1 MAKYKNG
8 NSRYRNMAQANNP
21 KRSKKFNGFISTL
34 KFVFLL
40 GGACAL
46 AGIASFEL
54 YLSSLPPINNLE
66 QFKPNIVT
74 KIYSYDNEVI
84 KTFTAYTYEKVELKN
99 IPDKFTKALIAT
111 EDKNF
116 YKHHGYDLS
125 GLVRSTIQNVM
136 ARRVVQ
142 GASTLTQQLARV
154 LFLNNERTF
163 DRKLKELFI
172 AARIEKTISKDQIL
186 EMYMNNVYLGAGAYG
201 VEGAAQIYFNKHLKD
216 CSLAELA
223 LIAGLPQAP
232 SVYNP
237 FNNPDLAKKRRNQV
251 LTRMYKMRYIT
262 NEEYKSAQKEE
273 IKLAGVPKYYTTNKA
288 PYFCDYVMKELEKL
302 GFDETEI
309 SQGGYKITTTLDYKA
324 QKAANEAILKN
335 LNNWGLRGDNNQAAV
350 FSFSPIDGR
359 ILVYAGGK
367 NYEKSQY
374 DRVTQAI
381 RPPGSS
387 FKPIVYATAMEK
399 GITPNDIIEDK
410 PITIGKW
417 SPRNYGNKYR
427 GKIPVYVALTV
438 SSNVCAAR
446 IIKEVGIRSVIQT
459 ARVLGIETPIEYDY
473 TIALGSNG
481 VKLFEFTRAYGAFAN
496 GGYVVQP
503 YAIEK
508 VETSRGKI
516 IYKAPKTKISHQLSM
531 NTTAEM
537 TAMMKRVITNG
548 TGAAA
553 NIGKPAAGKTGTTD
567 DNKDAYFMGYTPHIV
582 TGVWVGNDDN
592 TVMNKSIQGGTVPAL
607 IWKDVMTVATEPYGS
622 VDFNYPEI
630 KLVSMDPDGKVI
642 GGDDEDEDEDSQN
655 NQDNSQEMQFDRPMT
670 PEEISHQVNSML
682 NNNGNNT
689 EIPNNQQVQQVQT
702 TTPKPQLAPKP
713 ASTNSQPVSAPIPI
727 PMAVPESLH

>member
-1 MAKYKNG
+1 MSKYYVRKNYTAKEMARANISKSSKRKNG
-8 NSRYRNMAQANNP
+8 
-21 KRSKKFNGFISTL
+21 GFFSTIR
-34 KFVFLL
+34 FIFIMSC
-40 GGACAL
+40 ACAL
-46 AGIASFEL
+46 AGVASLEL

-74 KIYSYDNEVI
+74 KIYSGDGEII
-84 KTFTAYTYEKVELKN
+84 KTFTAYTYEKIDLKD
-99 IPDKFTKALIAT
+99 IPDNLKKALIAT

-116 YKHHGYDLS
+116 YRHHGYDIT
-125 GLVRSTIQNVM
+125 GLARSTLQNVI
-136 ARRVVQ
+136 AGHVVQ
-142 GASTLTQQLARV
+142 GASTITQQLARV

-201 VEGAAQIYFNKHLKD
+201 VEGAAQIYFDKHLKD
-216 CSLAELA
+216 CDLAELA

-237 FNNPDLAKKRRNQV
+237 FNNMDLAVKRRNQV

-262 NEEYKSAQKEE
+262 TEEYEKAKEE
-273 IKLAGVPKYYTTNKA
+273 KVHLAKVPQFYTTNKA
-288 PYFCDYVMKELEKL
+288 PYFCDYVMKELERL

-309 SQGGYKITTTLDYKA
+309 SQGGYKVVTTLDYKA
-324 QKAANEAILKN
+324 QKAANEAILRN
-335 LNNWGLRGDNNQAAV
+335 LRGWGLGGEKNQAAV
-350 FSFSPIDGR
+350 FSFSPIDGK
-359 ILVYAGGK
+359 ILVYSGGK
-367 NYEKSQY
+367 DYTKSQY

-387 FKPIVYATAMEK
+387 FKPIVYAAAMEK
-399 GITPNDIIEDK
+399 GISPNDMIEDR
-410 PITIGKW
+410 PLTIGQW

-427 GKIPVYVALTV
+427 GKIPVYTALMV

-446 IIKEVGIRSVIQT
+446 LIKEVGIRSVIQT
-459 ARVLGIETPIEYDY
+459 ARVLGIETPLEYDY

-503 YAIEK
+503 YAIER
-508 VETSRGKI
+508 VETSRGKVV
-516 IYKAPKTKISHQLSM
+516 YKAPKTKITHQLSM
-531 NTTAEM
+531 NTAAEM
-537 TAMMKRVITNG
+537 TAMMKTVITNG
-548 TGAAA
+548 TGRAA

-567 DNKDAYFMGYTPHIV
+567 DNKDAYFMGYTPNIV

-607 IWKDVMTVATEPYGS
+607 IWKDVMKVATEPYGKAE
-622 VDFNYPEI
+622 FNYPQVE
-630 KLVSMDPDGKVI
+630 LVPFGSVNPNKVI
-642 GGDDEDEDEDSQN
+642 GDTAAKPK
-655 NQDNSQEMQFDRPMT
+655 QEEQ
-670 PEEISHQVNSML
+670 EEIDL
-682 NNNGNNT
+682 NET
-689 EIPNNQQVQQVQT
+689 EPVLPESVRKIDQQQQQKPIQNQ
-702 TTPKPQLAPKP
+702 TPKPAAAVTTKPQTTAAP
-713 ASTNSQPVSAPIPI
+713 VPI
-727 PMAVPESLH
+727 PMAVPEGVR